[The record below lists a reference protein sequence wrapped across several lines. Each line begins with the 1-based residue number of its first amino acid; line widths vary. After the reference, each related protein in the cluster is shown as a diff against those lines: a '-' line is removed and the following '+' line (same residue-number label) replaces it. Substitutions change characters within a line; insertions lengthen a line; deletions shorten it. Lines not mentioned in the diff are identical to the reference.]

1 MKLAYVCADRGI
13 SWLGHK
19 GASVHLRSLA
29 AALAARG
36 NDVIVACRKL
46 EGPNAPPAGVEV
58 RLMPASEDEHAVWTR
73 EFLRES
79 GADAVLERYSLSS
92 GAVTEAARAAR
103 LPFVLE
109 VNAPLVE
116 EAARY
121 RGLQDL
127 QTWRA
132 REQAV
137 LASADAVIAVSLGVR
152 DHVVGAGVSAARV
165 FVVHNGVDVS
175 AFEKAAGSAARQPG
189 RVEHEVVI
197 GFAGSLKPWHGV
209 DVLLRAFAQVPGRP
223 QLLVAGDGPQRADLE
238 GLAASLD
245 ITSRARFTGAV
256 PHAEMPGILAAM
268 DIGVAPYTAQDGF
281 YFSPLKVAEYL
292 AAGLPVVASDQGDL
306 REIVG
311 DAGLLVA
318 ANDVAALAAALARL
332 CRDPGLRQTLSA
344 AARARV
350 GALDWLHV
358 AGRVE
363 AIINSVRV
371 RA

>member
-36 NDVIVACRKL
+36 NEVTVACRKL
-46 EGPNAPPAGVEV
+46 EGPNQPLAGVEV
-58 RLMPASEDEHAVWTR
+58 RLMPASEDEHAAWTR

-79 GADAVLERYSLSS
+79 GTEAVLERYSLSS
-92 GAVTEAARAAR
+92 GAAAEAARAAG

-121 RGLQDL
+121 RGLADV

-137 LASADAVIAVSLGVR
+137 LASADAVIAVSGGVR
-152 DHVVGAGVSAARV
+152 DHVVAAGVPDARV
-165 FVVHNGVDVS
+165 YVVHNGVDVG
-175 AFEKAAGSAARQPG
+175 AFQQAAGSAARQPG
-189 RVEHEVVI
+189 RVNHEVVV

-209 DVLLRAFAQVPGRP
+209 DLLLRAFTKVPGRP
-223 QLLVAGDGPQRADLE
+223 RLLIAGDGPQRADLE
-238 GLAASLD
+238 ALAASLD
-245 ITSRARFTGAV
+245 LTSRARFTGAV
-256 PHAEMPGILAAM
+256 PHAEMPGVLATM
-268 DIGVAPYTAQDGF
+268 DIGVAPYTTQDGF

-311 DAGLLVA
+311 DAGLVVPP
-318 ANDVAALAAALARL
+318 NDVAALAAALARL
-332 CRDPGLRQTLSA
+332 CRDPGLRHTLSA
-344 AARARV
+344 AARLRAR
-350 GALDWLHV
+350 ALDWLQV

-363 AIINSVRV
+363 AIISSVR
-371 RA
+371 AAA

>member
-1 MKLAYVCADRGI
+1 MNLLYLCADRGI
-13 SWLGHK
+13 SLLGHK

-36 NDVIVACRKL
+36 NEVIVACRKL

-58 RLMPASEDEHAVWTR
+58 RLMPASEDEHAAWIR
-73 EFLRES
+73 ELMRES

-92 GAVTEAARAAR
+92 GPVAEAARAAR

-121 RGLQDL
+121 RGLGDL

-132 REQAV
+132 REQEV
-137 LASADAVIAVSLGVR
+137 LASADAVIAVSSGVR
-152 DHVVGAGVSAARV
+152 DHVVASGVAAARV
-165 FVVHNGVDVS
+165 YVVHNGVDVG
-175 AFEKAAGSAARQPG
+175 AFQRVAGSPPG
-189 RVEHEVVI
+189 RVDHDVVV

-209 DVLLRAFAQVPGRP
+209 DVLLRAFAEIPGRP
-223 QLLVAGDGPQRADLE
+223 QLLVAGEGPTRTDLE
-238 GLAASLD
+238 ALAASLRLA
-245 ITSRARFTGAV
+245 SRVRFTGAV

-292 AAGLPVVASDQGDL
+292 AAGLPVVASDQGDV

-311 DAGLLVA
+311 DAGLLVPP
-318 ANDVAALAAALARL
+318 NDVAALAAALARL
-332 CRDPGLRQTLSA
+332 CREPDLRHTLSA
-344 AARARV
+344 AARLRAR
-350 GALDWLHV
+350 ALDWLQV

-363 AIINSVRV
+363 AIISSVRV

>member
-13 SWLGHK
+13 SLLGHK

-36 NDVIVACRKL
+36 NDVIVACRTL
-46 EGPNAPPAGVEV
+46 EGPNRPPAGVTV
-58 RLMPASEDEHAVWTR
+58 RVMPESEDEHARWIR
-73 EFLRES
+73 ELLRES
-79 GADAVLERYSLSS
+79 AAGAVLERYSLSS
-92 GAVTEAARAAR
+92 GATGAAARAAG

-121 RGLQDL
+121 RGLGDV

-132 REQAV
+132 REQVA
-137 LASADAVIAVSLGVR
+137 LASADAVIAVSAGVR
-152 DHVVGAGVSAARV
+152 DYVRSTGVSAARV
-165 FVVHNGVDVS
+165 FVVHNGVDVG
-175 AFEKAAGSAARQPG
+175 AFQTATGSPAAQRT
-189 RVEHEVVI
+189 RKENEVVI

-209 DVLLRAFAQVPGRP
+209 DVLLRAFAQVPGSPR
-223 QLLVAGDGPQRADLE
+223 LLVVGEGPMRADLE
-238 GLAASLD
+238 ALASSLD
-245 ITSRARFTGAV
+245 LASRTSFTGAL
-256 PHAEMPGILAAM
+256 PHAEMPRVLATM

-311 DAGLLVA
+311 DAGLLVPPD
-318 ANDVAALAAALARL
+318 DVAALATALARL
-332 CRDPGLRQTLSA
+332 CRDAVLRRTLSA
-344 AARARV
+344 AARARA
-350 GALDWLHV
+350 GALDWIQV

-363 AIINSVRV
+363 GIITSL
-371 RA
+371 RAAA